1 MKQALELV
9 ENALEY
15 SYFFFGWVSPLY
27 MMGAYFV
34 DFAGRLVFLSKGDD
48 AQQASQSE
56 LRGVGYY

>member
-1 MKQALELV
+1 
-9 ENALEY
+9 
-15 SYFFFGWVSPLY
+15 

-34 DFAGRLVFLSKGDD
+34 DFAGRLVFLSKGDY